1 MDTYFVQ
8 MFSFPNTHLGFLCF
22 YAFLDLSPFPSK
34 LPRNHS
40 AKAVRKKMAAMFR
53 KKASAKRN
61 LRRKNFDDDEETQND
76 DPGEGEPMEAETF
89 GPKIPK
95 ANIEKV
101 TSSNSLLSFG
111 DNEGEEESEV
121 FKVKKSK
128 ESRRLQIK
136 LAMEKKKKDKVEV
149 DVNNSI
155 EETKKVKEQGCNVA
169 LESEEEKILAAQK
182 LEALRA
188 ELSKMSKLDDEEEN
202 SDEENESKNGALGD
216 SGIGKHTFSIPD
228 AATIHAL
235 KKKREMARQLGERGG
250 DYIPLDDTKRVNV
263 FEAKSR
269 LVREDENDESEDEDG
284 PINFSVGGKGHDAR
298 KKREEVRTAL
308 VRGDENEE
316 EDDDDEET
324 KRWEE
329 EQIRKGVSGP
339 QVQQEQEQKPTFTIP
354 SQSQVL
360 SAYEQP
366 TQAFHSSVYPYGGGY
381 GTESPVQVNNTSYS
395 VPSSMPPLPQVVT
408 MESICTRMSKRL
420 ESLQEV
426 YRVHKLERDK
436 TVTHLETAQESID
449 NMEGRGGDIE
459 RNFAFFQEM
468 RGYVR
473 DLIEC
478 LNEKV
483 PVIDALE
490 KSIHGLLRQR
500 AERFV
505 QRRQDDVKDQATEYL
520 EAQMGKKI
528 STGVVDPSKQRRA
541 AEREGRRT
549 RRRRQR
555 EINPAP
561 SSYHEGMSTDDEE
574 TETDSLIFRKE
585 AEKVISDSR
594 TIFEDVV
601 DEFSCISAIRARFE
615 EWKQLRGDSYRNA
628 YIGLCLPKLFKP
640 FVRLELLPWNPLETR
655 AKDLESMQW
664 YTDLL
669 GLGLT
674 SQMDLDPSDDDVK
687 VIPGIVDKTVIP
699 KVTGLMEHVWDPLST
714 TQTACAVKLVE
725 KLAVEYPTVQSKNK
739 STQKLFHAIIMR
751 MRKSVSDDVYVPLYP
766 KPLLEN
772 KTSGAL
778 AFFQRQFWSCFKLF
792 SNLLSDLMV
801 CPLSTFLPL
810 LLVALQ

>member
-1 MDTYFVQ
+1 
-8 MFSFPNTHLGFLCF
+8 
-22 YAFLDLSPFPSK
+22 
-34 LPRNHS
+34 
-40 AKAVRKKMAAMFR
+40 
-53 KKASAKRN
+53 
-61 LRRKNFDDDEETQND
+61 
-76 DPGEGEPMEAETF
+76 
-89 GPKIPK
+89 
-95 ANIEKV
+95 
-101 TSSNSLLSFG
+101 
-111 DNEGEEESEV
+111 
-121 FKVKKSK
+121 
-128 ESRRLQIK
+128 
-136 LAMEKKKKDKVEV
+136 
-149 DVNNSI
+149 
-155 EETKKVKEQGCNVA
+155 
-169 LESEEEKILAAQK
+169 
-182 LEALRA
+182 
-188 ELSKMSKLDDEEEN
+188 
-202 SDEENESKNGALGD
+202 
-216 SGIGKHTFSIPD
+216 
-228 AATIHAL
+228 
-235 KKKREMARQLGERGG
+235 
-250 DYIPLDDTKRVNV
+250 
-263 FEAKSR
+263 
-269 LVREDENDESEDEDG
+269 
-284 PINFSVGGKGHDAR
+284 
-298 KKREEVRTAL
+298 
-308 VRGDENEE
+308 
-316 EDDDDEET
+316 
-324 KRWEE
+324 
-329 EQIRKGVSGP
+329 
-339 QVQQEQEQKPTFTIP
+339 
-354 SQSQVL
+354 
-360 SAYEQP
+360 
-366 TQAFHSSVYPYGGGY
+366 
-381 GTESPVQVNNTSYS
+381 
-395 VPSSMPPLPQVVT
+395 
-408 MESICTRMSKRL
+408 MSKRL

-528 STGVVDPSKQRRA
+528 STGVVEPSKQRRA

-601 DEFSCISAIRARFE
+601 DEFSCVSAIRARFE
-615 EWKQLRGDSYRNA
+615 EWKQLCGDSYRNA

-792 SNLLSDLMV
+792 SNILLWHGLVAPARLHELAIDGLLNRYLLMGLQHSFLYYDSLDKCKSIVSAVPKAWLDKETTPAGLEAFARFLVVLGTSMQRSSAGASEGERKKARSGTKKVIQLLLQIKASEKAQLLAEEYGMSDLV
-801 CPLSTFLPL
+801 
-810 LLVALQ
+810 